1 MVLFIWVKMKGV
13 VDGIIGLKKE
23 KKIFGTVVLRIV
35 ILNYSNWLK
44 GFVVGLLNFIRY
56 RFLEYLIIMIFFSN
70 LRVGNVEN
78 LGCRLK

>member
-1 MVLFIWVKMKGV
+1 M
-13 VDGIIGLKKE
+13 
-23 KKIFGTVVLRIV
+23 